1 MKTKKWL
8 VIIILLVAVTTAGA
22 TEKRIMQI
30 SKDGTSVTFEDG
42 SVYRIDPSAATRTF
56 KWLVGDSV
64 RIPDGKRDE
73 WFRVPIGDPS
83 AGYAVPG
90 TRIK

>member
-1 MKTKKWL
+1 MKRIISL
-8 VIIILLVAVTTAGA
+8 ASIILLLTVSAAGA

-30 SKDGTSVTFEDG
+30 SKDGTTVTFEDW
-42 SVYRIDPSAATRTF
+42 SVYKIDSSAATRTF
-56 KWLVGDSV
+56 RWLVGDSV
-64 RIPDGKRDE
+64 RIPDDKRDE
-73 WFRVPIGDPS
+73 WFRVPMGDPS

>member
-1 MKTKKWL
+1 MKTIMSL
-8 VIIILLVAVTTAGA
+8 AIVILLVAASAGGA

-30 SKDGTSVTFEDG
+30 SKDGATVTFDDG
-42 SVYRIDPSAATRTF
+42 SVYEIDPSTATRTF

-64 RIPDGKRDE
+64 RIPDNKRDE
-73 WFRVPIGDPS
+73 WFRVPMGDPS

-90 TRIK
+90 TRIR